1 MNVNPV
7 EGNKIIINCSGIQ
20 AKDNKLEKGQKNGDA
35 TKVISYA
42 SVEILDIQMP
52 TIDSKVS
59 THEVKIDK
67 EKSKRRQIQLAIM
80 KEQKNRKIESSER

>member
-7 EGNKIIINCSGIQ
+7 EGNKIIINCSNIQ

-42 SVEILDIQMP
+42 SVEIIDMQLP

-59 THEVKIDK
+59 THDVKINR
-67 EKSKRRQIQLAIM
+67 ENSKRREMQMAIM
-80 KEQKNRKIESSER
+80 REQREKKMESSER